1 MSKGIF
7 CVALEGDA
15 GVVDE
20 DVEASIVFDQ
30 KVSKLLNRSAIV
42 DVQLMK
48 LRVETSL
55 SHLEKVEKHIS
66 SQELSKKYLS
76 CK

>member
-7 CVALEGDA
+7 CIALEGDA

-20 DVEASIVFDQ
+20 DVEASVVFNQ
-30 KVSKLLNRSAIV
+30 KVSKLLDRFAIV

-55 SHLEKVEKHIS
+55 LH
-66 SQELSKKYLS
+66 
-76 CK
+76 

>member
-7 CVALEGDA
+7 CIALEGNS

-20 DVEASIVFDQ
+20 DVEASVVFDQ
-30 KVSKLLNRSAIV
+30 KVSKLLDRFEIV

-55 SHLEKVEKHIS
+55 LH
-66 SQELSKKYLS
+66 
-76 CK
+76 

>member
-20 DVEASIVFDQ
+20 DVEASVVFDQ
-30 KVSKLLNRSAIV
+30 KVSKLLDRFEIV

-55 SHLEKVEKHIS
+55 LH
-66 SQELSKKYLS
+66 
-76 CK
+76 